1 MKFLIVFGLVL
12 SGFVFA
18 SFSDDLAFAQFSNQN
33 TIKVSFENNVFPSY
47 EMPLVAGQTFTL
59 TQNYSWVQD
68 ETSRYKDRKSV
79 V

>member
-18 SFSDDLAFAQFSNQN
+18 SFSDDLAFAQSSNQN

-68 ETSRYKDRKSV
+68 ETSRYNLV
-79 V
+79 